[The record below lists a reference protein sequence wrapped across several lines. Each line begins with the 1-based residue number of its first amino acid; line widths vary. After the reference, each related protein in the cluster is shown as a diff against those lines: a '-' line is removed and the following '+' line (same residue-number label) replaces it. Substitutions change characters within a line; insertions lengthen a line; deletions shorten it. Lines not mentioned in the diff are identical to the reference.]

1 MSLSVNIFI
10 VNKLIMFINKDFS
23 DDCRA
28 MSIETLDTELD
39 DVFEIQDYQVR
50 ELRLNGFLK
59 GLKPSDI
66 YFYPNLDK
74 AAYTYVCKL

>member
-74 AAYTYVCKL
+74 VAYTYVCKL

>member
-1 MSLSVNIFI
+1 
-10 VNKLIMFINKDFS
+10 MFINKDFS

-39 DVFEIQDYQVR
+39 DVFEIQDYQVNQ
-50 ELRLNGFLK
+50 LRLEGYLR

-74 AAYTYVCKL
+74 VSYTYVWDL

>member
-1 MSLSVNIFI
+1 
-10 VNKLIMFINKDFS
+10 MFINKNFS

-28 MSIETLDTELD
+28 MSIETLDTENAD
-39 DVFEIQDYQVR
+39 IFEIEDYQVR
-50 ELRLNGFLK
+50 ELRLQGYLR

-74 AAYTYVCKL
+74 VAYTYVCEL